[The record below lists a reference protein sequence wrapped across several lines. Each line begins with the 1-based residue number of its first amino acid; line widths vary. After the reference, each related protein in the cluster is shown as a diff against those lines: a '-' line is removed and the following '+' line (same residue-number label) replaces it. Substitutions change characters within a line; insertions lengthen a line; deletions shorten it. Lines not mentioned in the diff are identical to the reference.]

1 MTLHPLEAAAT
12 PARTRSFHTIARQA
26 LELLYQHR
34 VLSTQQ
40 MHVLL
45 TSPEKRSARPD
56 YLLKQLAE
64 LHTAGLVSRVRAQ
77 GGGAGP
83 GRVRTKPF
91 LWFLTEPGAETV
103 EEAGELPIRPYRVTP
118 ESVAGARQAHT
129 LALNDVGVAFVEHAR
144 RLGHDECGPLDW
156 TPEVA
161 NRIRDGQ
168 RRFEDDHVISD
179 AVLNYVHVARGRR
192 SMLTFFVEL
201 DRATMTS
208 ARLAAK
214 LQAYG
219 RLYEYVPQGADR
231 ARRLPNATR
240 PAWMYN
246 YPVFPRVL
254 VVLDAAPPREGEPD
268 RRPERLA
275 ARTDDLY
282 TRVAADVRL
291 GRLKGDI
298 AIGVTTL
305 QQLQQ
310 HGPCAPVFTPLL
322 RGTPSARPAL
332 TDFYLATK

>member
-1 MTLHPLEAAAT
+1 MTLHLPEA
-12 PARTRSFHTIARQA
+12 PAVPTRTRSFHTIARRA

-45 TSPEKRSARPD
+45 TSPEQRARRPD
-56 YLLKQLAE
+56 YLRRHLGE
-64 LHTAGLVSRVRAQ
+64 LHKAGLVSRVRAQ

-83 GRVRTKPF
+83 GRVRTRPF
-91 LWFLTEPGAETV
+91 LWFLTESGAEAV

-118 ESVAGARQAHT
+118 ESVAGSRQAHT
-129 LALNDVGVAFVEHAR
+129 LALNDVGIAFFEYAE
-144 RLGHDECGPLDW
+144 RLGHECGPLDW

-179 AVLNYVHVARGRR
+179 AVLNYVHVERGRR
-192 SMLTFFVEL
+192 TMLSFFVEL
-201 DRATMTS
+201 DRATMTT

-219 RLYEYVPQGADR
+219 RLYEYVPQGSDR
-231 ARRLPNATR
+231 ARRQPNATR

-268 RRPERLA
+268 RRPARLA
-275 ARTDDLY
+275 ARTEDLY
-282 TRVAADVRL
+282 ARTAADVRL
-291 GRLKGDI
+291 SRLKEDI

-310 HGPCAPVFTPLL
+310 HGPCAPIFTPLL
-322 RGTPSARPAL
+322 RGTPSARPAAA
-332 TDFYLATK
+332 DFYLSTK